1 MPLDLAEPTAVSSL
15 RVYDMRPKPFLPEI
29 FNSDA
34 RYVKDKTDGLVW
46 HRCAYRTL
54 YGDTDRSQSVYHA
67 NHLRFFEMGRA
78 SLMRD
83 SGCSYREIE
92 EGGLVY
98 PIIEVGITYY
108 SPLYYDDVMWIQ
120 TRPEKLERVRIQFN
134 YVITHA
140 DSTDIICKGFTKHCA
155 TNASGRPVA
164 IDERTLGI
172 WRSFPK

>member
-1 MPLDLAEPTAVSSL
+1 
-15 RVYDMRPKPFLPEI
+15 MRPKPFLPEI
-29 FNSDA
+29 FSNDA
-34 RYVKDKTDGLVW
+34 RYVKDKTDGRVW
-46 HRCAYRTL
+46 HRCAYRVL

-120 TRPEKLERVRIQFN
+120 TRPDKLERVRIQFN

-155 TNASGRPVA
+155 TKASGRPVA

-172 WRSFPK
+172 WKSFPT

>member
-1 MPLDLAEPTAVSSL
+1 
-15 RVYDMRPKPFLPEI
+15 MRPKPFLPEI

-46 HRCAYRTL
+46 HRCAYRVL

-120 TRPEKLERVRIQFN
+120 TRPDKLERVRIQFN

-164 IDERTLGI
+164 IDERTLAI
-172 WRSFPK
+172 WKSFPT

>member
-67 NHLRFFEMGRA
+67 NYLRFFEMGRA

-164 IDERTLGI
+164 IDERTLAI

>member
-46 HRCAYRTL
+46 HRCAYRVL

-140 DSTDIICKGFTKHCA
+140 DSTDIICKGFTRHCA

-164 IDERTLGI
+164 IDERTLAI

>member
-34 RYVKDKTDGLVW
+34 RYAKDKTDGLVW
-46 HRCAYRTL
+46 HRCAYRVL

-164 IDERTLGI
+164 IDERTLAI

>member
-34 RYVKDKTDGLVW
+34 RYVKDKSDGLVW
-46 HRCAYRTL
+46 HRCAYRVL

-164 IDERTLGI
+164 IDERTLAI